1 MGQAQLTKLEL
12 EIMGQAQDD
21 LISVMQYSI
30 EALQKEVKR
39 LKDQNEFLEAK
50 LEVAKDYAFNKNNN

>member
-1 MGQAQLTKLEL
+1 
-12 EIMGQAQDD
+12 MGQAQDD